1 MWIKLD
7 KLGLQKSASSRFS
20 LCKDGVRMDA
30 KDRTRV
36 LGSGETCNEHLTSR
50 ALKLSTENIAVY
62 PEKVQTDGAQEQE
75 SHGEDSGS
83 RSKAS

>member
-1 MWIKLD
+1 
-7 KLGLQKSASSRFS
+7 
-20 LCKDGVRMDA
+20 MDA